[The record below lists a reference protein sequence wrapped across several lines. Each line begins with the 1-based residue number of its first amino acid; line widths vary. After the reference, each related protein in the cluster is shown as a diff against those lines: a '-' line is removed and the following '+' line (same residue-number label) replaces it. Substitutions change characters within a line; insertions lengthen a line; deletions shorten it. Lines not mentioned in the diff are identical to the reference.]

1 MVVVAK
7 ITERDYE
14 IVGRFSPH
22 PGVLTATYMCANDL
36 FISNPAAPATITREG
51 LPVLLVGRDALLLRN
66 GSH

>member
-1 MVVVAK
+1 MSLLVVVAK

-14 IVGRFSPH
+14 IVG
-22 PGVLTATYMCANDL
+22 ATYMCANDL

-66 GSH
+66 GYH